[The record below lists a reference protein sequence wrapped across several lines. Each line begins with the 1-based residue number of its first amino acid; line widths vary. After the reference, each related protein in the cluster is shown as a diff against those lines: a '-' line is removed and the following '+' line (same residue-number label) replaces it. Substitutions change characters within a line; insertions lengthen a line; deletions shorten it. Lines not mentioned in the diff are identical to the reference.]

1 MAGPG
6 GDCWENT
13 HDMPGGV
20 ASDGAERNPLQSPSP
35 VILPRIDMDA
45 GAFVTASIS
54 SRGWPGVL
62 SWSQFRGHVPRKG
75 CAGPFLQNLE

>member
-13 HDMPGGV
+13 HGMPGGV
-20 ASDGAERNPLQSPSP
+20 ASDGAERNPLQSSFH
-35 VILPRIDMDA
+35 LLDMDA